1 MESFRKQVEEATSF
15 IRSLLLTRPRIGLIL
30 GTGLGGVADAMREK
44 IVIPYEEIPHFP
56 VSTVVSHQG
65 QLICGTWSEKPAMV
79 MQGRFHLYEGY
90 TPRQISFP
98 IRVMAA
104 LGIRTLIITNAV
116 GGLNPL
122 FRPGDLMMITDHI
135 NMTGHSPLMGPNID
149 AWGPRFPDMA
159 EPYSRKLQ
167 DLALEAALSERIPLH
182 RGVYVGVVGPNL
194 ETAAETRFFRA
205 IGCDAVGM
213 SVIME
218 AITAVHAGMDVLG
231 ISVVT
236 NVNLPDNYQPAM
248 VEDII
253 ATAEN
258 AGPRLM
264 RLLETVLRTTDQGES
279 ASGLDHRFGHP
290 RS

>member
-1 MESFRKQVEEATSF
+1 MESFRNQVTEAASF
-15 IRSLLLTRPRIGLIL
+15 ILSRLTQKPRIGLIL
-30 GTGLGGVADAMREK
+30 GTGLGGAAEAMEGK
-44 IVIPYEEIPHFP
+44 VVIPYEDIPHFP
-56 VSTVVSHQG
+56 VSTVVSHHG
-65 QLICGTWSEKPAMV
+65 QLICGTWARRPIMV

-90 TPRQISFP
+90 TPKQISFP

-104 LGIRTLIITNAV
+104 LGIGTLIITNAV

-122 FRPGDLMMITDHI
+122 FRPGDLMMITDHV
-135 NMTGHSPLMGPNID
+135 NMTGHNPLIGPNVD
-149 AWGPRFPDMA
+149 DWGPRFPDMV

-167 DLALEAALSERIPLH
+167 ELAMEAALSERILLH

-205 IGCDAVGM
+205 VGCDAVGM

-218 AITAVHAGMDVLG
+218 SITAVHAGLDVLG

-236 NVNLPDNYQPAM
+236 NVNLPDNYQPAA
-248 VEDII
+248 VEEII
-253 ATAEN
+253 ATAES

-264 RLLETVLRTTDQGES
+264 RLLEEVLRRMGSTGS
-279 ASGLDHRFGHP
+279 
-290 RS
+290 